1 MRVGDEVKLKED
13 KGGRKERGV
22 VVERLAGS
30 WLLVKRAAGAFASST
45 TVESKH
51 CAFLGT
57 RRETAFASSQSDTH
71 DGRE

>member
-45 TVESKH
+45 MVERK
-51 CAFLGT
+51 
-57 RRETAFASSQSDTH
+57 R
-71 DGRE
+71 